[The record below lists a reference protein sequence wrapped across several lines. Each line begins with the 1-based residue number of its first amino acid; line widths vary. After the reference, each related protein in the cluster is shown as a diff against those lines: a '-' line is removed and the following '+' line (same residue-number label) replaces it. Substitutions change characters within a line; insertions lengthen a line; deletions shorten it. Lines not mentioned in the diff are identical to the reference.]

1 MRKIITITLLLC
13 LLTTPCHAL
22 TLFDAD
28 YDADEWTEERV
39 EVDYPS
45 AACGDSSILRQ
56 EPPNGGCAAKRVAT
70 QPDKGSQYGGNGGEW
85 LPLRALSEI
94 LPYTVDWSD
103 RERTIYIYA
112 DRTWTIHPDRWIPEG
127 VQIVDGVTWVTP
139 AYLRRFLPGISF
151 LYDGELYVLRG
162 ETRRSELV
170 RGSEDFR
177 AHTLTVLY
185 RLKLALPQDYKLI
198 RRYLTGGVEQREKT
212 LSLPLTTRAYIYPA
226 FRRPTAYIID
236 SDATGCELAEL
247 IAHEAYHVHLERWNK
262 QSEDRALAYGRRVK
276 QELLETTYQNEVNP
290 YE

>member
-1 MRKIITITLLLC
+1 MRRIITIALVLC
-13 LLTTPCHAL
+13 LLWTPCHGL
-22 TLFDAD
+22 TLFQAD
-28 YDADEWTEERV
+28 YDADEWTETV
-39 EVDYPS
+39 LTYNPPVMPQ
-45 AACGDSSILRQ
+45 GHDSPLCTR
-56 EPPNGGCAAKRVAT
+56 EPCEEESV
-70 QPDKGSQYGGNGGEW
+70 W
-85 LPLRALSEI
+85 LPLRALSGI
-94 LPYTVDWSD
+94 LPYTVEWD
-103 RERTIYIYA
+103 EQGRTIYVYA
-112 DRTWTIHPDRWIPEG
+112 GKTWEIHPDRWIPEG

-170 RGSEDFR
+170 RGSDTFR
-177 AHTLTVLY
+177 ANTLAVLY

-198 RRYLTGGVEQREKT
+198 RRYLTGGIEE
-212 LSLPLTTRAYIYPA
+212 SLWKDGLPFLTRAYIYPE